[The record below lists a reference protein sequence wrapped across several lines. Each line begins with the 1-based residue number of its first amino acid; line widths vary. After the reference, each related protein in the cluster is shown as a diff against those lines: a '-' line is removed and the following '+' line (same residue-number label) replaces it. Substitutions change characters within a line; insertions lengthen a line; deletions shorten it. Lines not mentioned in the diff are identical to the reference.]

1 MSDELPMKT
10 VGGNDPKAVWDQFD
24 RLQRQARGGIPHPK
38 GVFRFKTWEEFNDWK
53 LKYSRQ
59 REPQHG
65 KSS

>member
-1 MSDELPMKT
+1 
-10 VGGNDPKAVWDQFD
+10 VWDQFD